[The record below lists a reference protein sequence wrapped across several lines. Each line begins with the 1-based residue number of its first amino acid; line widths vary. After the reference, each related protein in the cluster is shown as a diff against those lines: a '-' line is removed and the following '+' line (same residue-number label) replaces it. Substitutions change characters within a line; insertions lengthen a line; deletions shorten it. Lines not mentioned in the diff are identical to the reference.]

1 MTVADDLP
9 LTPYQESMFFLHR
22 LAPENSFY
30 TNGVALRLRGPLDVP
45 ALRRALDDV
54 LCHHPALRATFDLAA
69 GRPVQRIGAQVRLRM
84 LEVSHLAG
92 SERLAAA
99 IEHATQEA
107 RRPFDLQVGPAFRP
121 SLAALGT
128 EDHLLS
134 LVAHHIVSDGP
145 SVLLIVR
152 DLAEAYDV
160 HSGHAARR
168 RLVSP
173 HSYEEYCHRSS
184 TPDSATRTRLQRDLA
199 YWRDQLHGADLTTEL
214 LTDRPRPVVRSRSG
228 DRIVVDLPSDL
239 VAAARR
245 LCAESRVSMFV
256 LLLASFRALLAQQT
270 GQHDLLIA
278 TTVSRRTRPELRHL
292 VGYFVNPVLVRTP
305 LRPGLSFTEL
315 LADERR
321 STLGALSHA
330 AVPFAHVVR
339 ALRPPR
345 IDGVDPMLQV
355 LFDFQD
361 LQSEEVM
368 LGAFTR
374 HDLAAGIIDLDTA
387 TAPVDLAL
395 CAGDRGDSVRL
406 TYRYDSELFDRGT
419 VETVMRRHRLM
430 LQAVL
435 GAPQQPVSAHS
446 LLTTGEREGVLRSSR
461 GRQIVGSDETRIH
474 ELFENSVDAT
484 PDAVALVDGERVL
497 TYVQLERLVNAGA
510 HRLRR
515 AGVRPGELCVVWTNR
530 LDVDTVIALLAVVK
544 AGGAYLAF
552 DPDHPTQ
559 RWAPEVRRLGLRFAV
574 GPQPPVAAMT
584 AVELPP
590 DPDALRTDDDEGRP
604 PVLGRGSY
612 PAYAISTSGSTGRP
626 KVVGIGHAGAI
637 NFLRWARKQF
647 SAEELACVLATT
659 SPLFDCPLFEL
670 LTPLCSGGTAVL
682 ATSPMQLRS
691 LAEVHP
697 ISLVSTVPSTM
708 TALLCGGRLP
718 DSVRTVNLAGESM
731 PGDMPGRIFAA
742 SRVERVLNLYGP
754 SETTTYATGQVHLRP
769 GKPWPATGPGVA
781 SRSVIGRPI
790 DNVAAYV
797 LDGDQLVPPGVAGE
811 LCIGGAGVGIGYLG
825 DPGRTAASF
834 VPDPFATDPGARMYR
849 TGDRARYLSNGTVEF
864 LGRMDRQLK
873 IRGIRVEPADVE
885 AVLREHP
892 AVRGAVVVP
901 IGDAGTCVDGL
912 NAFVLPADPDATD
925 TDLTAHLV
933 ARLPRHLI
941 PRYITWLDELPLTAN
956 GKLDRRAL
964 SVVERSVRDTPLP
977 GPTGFIEHAV
987 LDIFRFV
994 LGCADIGRSDD
1005 FFDRGGDSLLAVTVL
1020 ASVADE
1026 LGVDVPVESFMANP
1040 TVEGLATLVEL
1051 DWIPRP
1057 RGSLA
1062 AVQPIGAGPPLFFVH
1077 GGSGELGFLYSL
1089 CAAIDF
1095 DRPLYGLRSRGLDG
1109 WGSPLDTIERMADA
1123 YLSEVRQV
1131 APTGPYL
1138 LAGNC
1143 MGGLVAYEMAQRLTQ
1158 DGADVA
1164 FLGLVNTVVPEG
1176 GACHPPEAGAAGVE
1190 SLVEHRLAA
1199 LRHQYEALGGGHL
1212 IDRDVESATGAR
1224 PSFFRRWI
1232 QVAVGNEQA
1241 SDSYQP
1247 TAYNGDVHFFTDESS
1262 ERHREQWA
1270 PLVLG
1275 AIHIHQLSPHPAQ
1288 LAARH
1293 DLGIRLRECIE
1304 QVSGART
1311 GAPAALG

>member
-1 MTVADDLP
+1 MTAAADLP
-9 LTPYQESMFFLHR
+9 LTPYQESLFFLHR
-22 LAPENSFY
+22 LAPENPFY

-45 ALRRALDDV
+45 ALQRALDDI

-84 LEVSHLAG
+84 LELSHLAG
-92 SERLAAA
+92 SERLAAGIA
-99 IEHATQEA
+99 HATHEA
-107 RRPFDLQVGPAFRP
+107 RRPFDLRTGPAFRP
-121 SLAALGT
+121 SLATLGA

-145 SVLLIVR
+145 TVVLLVR
-152 DLAEAYDV
+152 DLAEAYGF
-160 HSGHAARR
+160 HSGRAARP

-173 HSYEEYCHRSS
+173 HSYAAYCHRSNR
-184 TPDSATRTRLQRDLA
+184 PDSATRTRLQRDLA
-199 YWRDQLHGADLTTEL
+199 YWRDQLHGADPTVEL

-228 DRIVVDLPSDL
+228 DGIVVDLPDDL
-239 VAAARR
+239 VVAARR
-245 LCAESRVSMFV
+245 LCAECGVSMFV

-278 TTVSRRTRPELRHL
+278 TTVSRRTRPELRRL
-292 VGYFVNPVLVRTP
+292 IGYFVNPVLVRTP
-305 LRPGLSFTEL
+305 LRPAMPFTEL
-315 LADERR
+315 LAAERR

-330 AVPFAHVVR
+330 AVPFAQVVR

-345 IDGVDPMLQV
+345 VGGVDPMFQV

-361 LQSEEVM
+361 LRSEKDM
-368 LGAFTR
+368 LDAFAR
-374 HDLAAGIIDLDTA
+374 QCLATDIVDLDTA

-395 CAGDRGDSVRL
+395 CVGDRGDSVRL
-406 TYRYDSELFDRGT
+406 TYRYDRELFDRGT
-419 VETVMRRHRLM
+419 VETLMRRHRLL

-446 LLTTGEREGVLRSSR
+446 LLTADERERVLRRGR
-461 GRQIVGSDETRIH
+461 GRQTAGSDVTRIH
-474 ELFENSVDAT
+474 ELFEDRVDTA
-484 PDAVALVDGERVL
+484 PDAVALIEGDRAL
-497 TYVQLERLVNAGA
+497 TYAQLERLANAGA

-515 AGVRPGELCVVWTNR
+515 AGVRPGELCVVWTDR
-530 LDVDTVIALLAVVK
+530 LDVGTVVALLAVVK

-552 DPDHPTQ
+552 DPAHPVE

-574 GPQPPVAAMT
+574 GPQPPAAAMT

-590 DPDALRTDDDEGRP
+590 SPDALRTDDDERRP
-604 PVLGRGSY
+604 PTLGRWSY
-612 PAYAISTSGSTGRP
+612 LAYAISTSGSTGRP
-626 KVVGIGHAGAI
+626 KVVGIGHASAV
-637 NFLRWARKQF
+637 NFLRWARRQF
-647 SAEELACVLATT
+647 SADELACVLATT
-659 SPLFDCPLFEL
+659 SPLFDCPLLEL
-670 LTPLCSGGTAVL
+670 ITPLSSGGTAVL
-682 ATSPMQLRS
+682 ATSPMQLRR

-697 ISLVSTVPSTM
+697 ISLVNTVPSTM
-708 TALLCGGRLP
+708 TVLLRGGRLP

-731 PGDMPGRIFAA
+731 PGDMPGRVFAA
-742 SRVERVLNLYGP
+742 SRAERVFNFYGP

-769 GKPWPATGPGVA
+769 GEPRPATDPGFA
-781 SRSVIGRPI
+781 SRSVIGGPI

-811 LCIGGAGVGIGYLG
+811 LCIAGAGVGIGYLG

-834 VPDPFATDPGARMYR
+834 RPDPLATDPGARMYR
-849 TGDRARYLSNGTVEF
+849 TGDRARYLSDGTIEF

-892 AVRGAVVVP
+892 AVRGAAVVP
-901 IGDAGTCVDGL
+901 VGESGSYAAGL
-912 NAFVLPADPDATD
+912 IAFVLPADSDA
-925 TDLTAHLV
+925 TDLTAHLM

-941 PRYITWLDELPLTAN
+941 PRSVTWLDELPLTPN

-964 SVVERSVRDTPLP
+964 PVVEQPAPDAPLP
-977 GPTGFIEHAV
+977 GPTGFVEHAV

-994 LGCADIGRSDD
+994 LGCADVGRSDD
-1005 FFDRGGDSLLAVTVL
+1005 FFDRGGDSLLAIAVL

-1026 LGVDVPVESFMANP
+1026 LGVDVPVESFMASP
-1040 TVEGLATLVEL
+1040 TVEGLAALVER

-1062 AVQPIGAGPPLFFVH
+1062 AVRPVGTGPPLFFVH
-1077 GGSGELGFLYSL
+1077 GGSGELGFLHSL

-1095 DRPLYGLRSRGLDG
+1095 DRPVYGLQSRGLDG
-1109 WGSPLDTIERMADA
+1109 WGSPLDTVEGMTDA

-1131 APTGPYL
+1131 MATGPYL

-1143 MGGLVAYEMAQRLTQ
+1143 MGGLVAYEMAQRLAR

-1176 GACHPPEAGAAGVE
+1176 GACQPPGAGAAGVE

-1224 PSFFRRWI
+1224 PSFFRRWL
-1232 QVAVGNEQA
+1232 QVAVSNERA
-1241 SDSYQP
+1241 GDRYQP
-1247 TAYNGDVHFFTDESS
+1247 TSYDGDVHFFTDESP

-1275 AIHIHQLSPHPAQ
+1275 AMHVHQLPPHTAQ
-1288 LAARH
+1288 LAARR
-1293 DLGIRLRECIE
+1293 DLGIHFRECLE
-1304 QVSGART
+1304 QVSRART
-1311 GAPAALG
+1311 GAPAGLG